1 MPNAAPIPSKRRYP
15 PIFWGLLIL
24 LFIMLG
30 VGIGATWR
38 FISARMG
45 PPPAMWAQP
54 WRMPEPQRINS
65 GMAVW
70 SLAGASPEDVYRQAI
85 TTDEF
90 DAAAA
95 MTLLTARLPSAQRL
109 GWIQALARQAIADDR
124 PWDASV
130 FLHHTS
136 DLTLLLTTMKDY
148 QRAQRLIDV
157 ADGWLELGDKNAS
170 RNALEQALTIAQFS
184 TEMRRPV
191 RRKLLTDLANHYIK
205 LGDAARGQA
214 ISAIPVVDSPIIEPQ
229 DYLLDPLLLTPPAY
243 SSDVE
248 NARQTREQAARAY
261 VDDWNQRGG
270 AAAGGAV
277 HTLGNALIDEDLV
290 RQGFYE
296 SQLQRS
302 AADVSAEILQIRFDQ
317 INWIAIKYRVASGL
331 YGASLV
337 ANWEAERPAIAAS
350 LDDALQALHSELAI
364 YVTTLPAAQQAAARV
379 AVDRLM
385 LEWAVI
391 GLYSNADLGALT
403 DALNQDIAAWPAAG
417 VFPRATMQDDRVQ
430 IDVISKTP
438 PEN

>member
-1 MPNAAPIPSKRRYP
+1 MTTATPVPDKRRYP
-15 PIFWGLLIL
+15 PLFWGVLIL
-24 LFIMLG
+24 FLLLLG
-30 VGIGATWR
+30 VGIGATWH
-38 FISARMG
+38 FINARMG
-45 PPPAMWAQP
+45 PPPAMWSQP

-65 GMAVW
+65 GLAVW

-124 PWDASV
+124 PRDASV
-130 FLHHTS
+130 FLNHTS
-136 DLTLLLTTMKDY
+136 GLTLLLTTMKDY

-157 ADGWLELGDKNAS
+157 ADGWLDLGDKNAS

-184 TEMRRPV
+184 TEMSRPV
-191 RRKLLTDLANHYIK
+191 RKKLLSDLASHYIK
-205 LGDAARGQA
+205 LGNAARGQA

-229 DYLLDPLLLTPPAY
+229 GYLLDPLLLTPPVY

-248 NARQTREQAARAY
+248 NARQIRQQAARAY

-270 AAAGGAV
+270 TAAGGAV
-277 HTLGNALIDEDLV
+277 RTLENALIDEDLV

-302 AADVSAEILQIRFDQ
+302 AADVSAETLQLRFDQ
-317 INWIAIKYRVASGL
+317 INWLAIKYRVASGL

-337 ANWEAERPAIAAS
+337 ANWEAEHLTIATS
-350 LDDALQALHSELAI
+350 LDDAFQALHSELTI
-364 YVTTLPAAQQAAARV
+364 YVTSLPAEQQAAARV

-385 LEWAVI
+385 LEWAMI
-391 GLYSNADLGALT
+391 GLYSDADLGALT
-403 DALNQDIAAWPAAG
+403 DALNQDIAAWPAVG
-417 VFPRATMQDDRVQ
+417 VFPRATMQDDRIQ
-430 IDVISKTP
+430 IDLISRTL